1 MSCVLLLDLVLV
13 CSGAVHWWGG
23 EAGWGGDDVHANAAS
38 VLCFSCCFVFCA
50 LVGTGGMGAFR
61 IGFCGVFLKFP
72 GSTVPTLDFSHM
84 PAWTSMGGGADD
96 VHASFRSVHW
106 WGGGDGGDVDDV
118 DVVLHDVDCLCGSLH
133 RR

>member
-1 MSCVLLLDLVLV
+1 MQGWGGGEGGSDDVHANAIVSCVLLLDLVLV

-84 PAWTSMGGGADD
+84 PAWTSMGGG
-96 VHASFRSVHW
+96 
-106 WGGGDGGDVDDV
+106 G
-118 DVVLHDVDCLCGSLH
+118 
-133 RR
+133 